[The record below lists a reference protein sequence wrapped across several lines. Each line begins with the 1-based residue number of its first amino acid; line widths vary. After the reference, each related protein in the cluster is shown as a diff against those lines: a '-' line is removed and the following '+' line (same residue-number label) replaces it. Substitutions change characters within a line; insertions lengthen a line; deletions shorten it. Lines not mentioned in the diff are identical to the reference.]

1 MSIVLNEKT
10 PAELIEETEVF
21 ASVGGGH
28 LGKLYPVRVKVH
40 VKLIG
45 HVTGLTIHGF
55 VDL

>member
-10 PAELIEETEVF
+10 PAELKEETEVF
-21 ASVGGGH
+21 ASVGRGH
-28 LGKLYPVRVKVH
+28 LGKLYPVRVMVH